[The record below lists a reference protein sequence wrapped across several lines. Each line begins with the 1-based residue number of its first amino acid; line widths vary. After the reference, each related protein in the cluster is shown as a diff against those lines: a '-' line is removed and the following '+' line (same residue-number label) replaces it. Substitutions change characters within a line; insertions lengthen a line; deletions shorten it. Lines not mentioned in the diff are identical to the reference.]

1 MRLHAEPLWALS
13 LYPDAGEGGGC
24 LSVRRRVVPSDRP
37 PNVERAAEE
46 AGRRARAKI
55 RRYAAANKL
64 NRLGTLTYAGEGCH
78 DPLRLRDDLAG
89 FFRELRAGLARG
101 RFPYVWVPQWHP
113 GGHGLHAHFAVG
125 RFVPRG
131 LIEGAWGQGFVH
143 IKLLDGLPV
152 GSGAL
157 AEARL
162 AARYLARYVGRDLED
177 ERRLAGLHRY
187 EVAQGFQP
195 AKIECYGASADD
207 VIERAS
213 GYMGSAPERVWL
225 SSSVEGWR
233 GPPAC
238 WAQWN

>member
-1 MRLHAEPLWALS
+1 MGLRSDPLWALS

-24 LSVRRRVVPSDRP
+24 LSVRRMVLPSGGP
-37 PNVERAAEE
+37 PNVERASEE
-46 AGRRARAKI
+46 AARRARGKI
-55 RRYAAANKL
+55 RRYAAANRL
-64 NRLGTLTYAGEGCH
+64 NRLGTLTYRGEGCH
-78 DPLRLRDDLAG
+78 DPVALRAHLAG
-89 FFRELRAGLARG
+89 FFRELREELAAG
-101 RFPYVWVPQWHP
+101 RFAYLWVPQWHP

-125 RFVPRG
+125 RFVPRR
-131 LIEGAWGQGFVH
+131 LIEQAWDHGFVH

-162 AARYLARYVGRDLED
+162 AARYLARYVGRDAED
-177 ERRLAGLHRY
+177 ARRLAGLHRY

-195 AKIECYGASADD
+195 AKVECYGGSAAD
-207 VIERAS
+207 VIDRAS
-213 GYMGSAPERVWL
+213 GYMGSLPERVWL